1 MTENLVLELTGI
13 SKSFGVVKALNKVD
27 FNLRKGE
34 VHALAGENGAG
45 KSTLMNIVDG
55 ILSPTEGEIRIDG
68 EVVTI
73 PSPAIGQKLGI
84 GFVHQEIA
92 LCPDATVAENIFMAA
107 TNASKRLLMNYS
119 ALNRRAQDVLK
130 RLCNIQPDTMVGS
143 LSISNQQ
150 LVEIAKAL
158 TLDCKVLILDEPTA
172 ALTENEAQTLFRI
185 VRELRDQGI
194 SIIYISHRMAE
205 IFALCDRITVL
216 RDGHYVSTDN
226 VADVTPE
233 QVVNKLVG
241 RDVSNLFPDKQKDE
255 EKSEDCILKVNGLN
269 DGDRFTDIS
278 FALRKGEILGFAG
291 LIGAGRSE
299 IVKAICGLHP
309 LKSGAI
315 EVNGKAYDVRSYSHS
330 IDRGVVYLSEDRK
343 GEGVFL
349 DMSIAANISA
359 LRTEQVSNG
368 VGLINRRKERVQ
380 AGKFANQLNL
390 KRGHIDDPVSSL
402 SGGNQQKVAI
412 AKMLSVNPH
421 VIFMDEPTRGIDV
434 GAKSEIHRLLRDLSR
449 SGVGIL
455 VISSELPEL
464 IGLCDRVIAICE
476 GRIGGEVT
484 GADMTEE
491 RIIQLASGVSPETI
505 KQ

>member
-1 MTENLVLELTGI
+1 MAFIRSRAAL
-13 SKSFGVVKALNKVD
+13 SKSN
-27 FNLRKGE
+27 GE
-34 VHALAGENGAG
+34 
-45 KSTLMNIVDG
+45 
-55 ILSPTEGEIRIDG
+55 
-68 EVVTI
+68 
-73 PSPAIGQKLGI
+73 
-84 GFVHQEIA
+84 
-92 LCPDATVAENIFMAA
+92 
-107 TNASKRLLMNYS
+107 
-119 ALNRRAQDVLK
+119 
-130 RLCNIQPDTMVGS
+130 
-143 LSISNQQ
+143 
-150 LVEIAKAL
+150 
-158 TLDCKVLILDEPTA
+158 
-172 ALTENEAQTLFRI
+172 
-185 VRELRDQGI
+185 
-194 SIIYISHRMAE
+194 
-205 IFALCDRITVL
+205 
-216 RDGHYVSTDN
+216 
-226 VADVTPE
+226 
-233 QVVNKLVG
+233 
-241 RDVSNLFPDKQKDE
+241 
-255 EKSEDCILKVNGLN
+255 
-269 DGDRFTDIS
+269 
-278 FALRKGEILGFAG
+278 
-291 LIGAGRSE
+291 
-299 IVKAICGLHP
+299 
-309 LKSGAI
+309 
-315 EVNGKAYDVRSYSHS
+315 AYDVRSYSHS

-390 KRGHIDDPVSSL
+390 KRGTISIEPVSSL